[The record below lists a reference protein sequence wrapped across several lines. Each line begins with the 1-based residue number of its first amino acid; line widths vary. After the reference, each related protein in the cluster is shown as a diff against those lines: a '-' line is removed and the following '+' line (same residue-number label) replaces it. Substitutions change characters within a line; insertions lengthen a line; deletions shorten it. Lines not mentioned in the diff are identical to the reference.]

1 MRIKRFNQ
9 LNEGKQSEID
19 RLFGKIEENSKLIW
33 EYYNWKDDDDFESI
47 EQVMDENVMLF
58 EQIKK
63 LRNN

>member
-1 MRIKRFNQ
+1 MKIKRFNQ
-9 LNEGKQSEID
+9 LNEGKQSEIEE
-19 RLFGKIEENSKLIW
+19 LFGKIEENSKLIW

-63 LRNN
+63 LRTN